1 MQDNSQSMTIAISV
15 VEHSGHFG
23 AVYEGLRGQIDDF
36 DDDNHLH
43 SPEGFHKVS
52 S

>member
-1 MQDNSQSMTIAISV
+1 MQGNSQSMTITISV
-15 VEHSGHFG
+15 VDLSGHFG
-23 AVYEGLRGQIDDF
+23 AVYEGSRGQIDDF

-43 SPEGFHKVS
+43 SPEGFHQVS